1 MRWSHSCALPLDG
14 MTADAVLWTS
24 GAGPD
29 LTMFP
34 TPLISLSYLGNK
46 VQGV

>member
-1 MRWSHSCALPLDG
+1 MRWSDFCALLLRG
-14 MTADAVLWTS
+14 MTANAVLWTS
-24 GAGPD
+24 GAGSD
-29 LTMFP
+29 LTIFP